1 MALQCITL
9 QWKITSLL
17 IYLIIY
23 GFFHLSSLINQD
35 NLYKF
40 QKHVIN
46 SIKQYERLTLYED
59 HSWQSKFWQTFI
71 IKCNL
76 KLHWMIYFINVI
88 TYILV
93 CWCFSEYVSNTMP
106 ELMNQFL
113 D

>member
-46 SIKQYERLTLYED
+46 SIKQYHRYSVD
-59 HSWQSKFWQTFI
+59 HSDDDNHTFDDDVGVLSV
-71 IKCNL
+71 KS
-76 KLHWMIYFINVI
+76 V
-88 TYILV
+88 
-93 CWCFSEYVSNTMP
+93 
-106 ELMNQFL
+106 
-113 D
+113 